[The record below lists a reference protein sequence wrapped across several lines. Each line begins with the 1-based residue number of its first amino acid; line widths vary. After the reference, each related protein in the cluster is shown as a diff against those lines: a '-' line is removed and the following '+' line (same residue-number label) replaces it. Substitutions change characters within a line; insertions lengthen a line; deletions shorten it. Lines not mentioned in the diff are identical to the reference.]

1 MRGCVSMPFKRVAEE
16 MRDIYA
22 NAIAQAVHDG
32 DTPPPDLVASWAF
45 YDAALREG
53 RAAAVLRDRAT
64 ASESTDGDGTAVDR

>member
-53 RAAAVLRDRAT
+53 RTAVVLRDRAT
-64 ASESTDGDGTAVDR
+64 TSEPTGGDGTA

>member
-32 DTPPPDLVASWAF
+32 DTPPPDLVASRAF

-53 RAAAVLRDRAT
+53 RTAVLLRDRAT
-64 ASESTDGDGTAVDR
+64 ADPSEDAGRPDGR

>member
-1 MRGCVSMPFKRVAEE
+1 MPFKRVAEE